1 MLCTHCHYIICI
13 YTYIQY
19 AVVAKG
25 KKIYKNKRPII
36 KKRKSGR
43 RKDGQQQWAPAV
55 SILTTYENSYLYLY
69 IYMYHVRSQNP
80 VFGGDWMFYGIK
92 TWLSFLPASRH
103 NRSKKEKKSWNDEH
117 LMEGESERL
126 IPSSYFLF
134 QSFTSKTWW
143 RSDHRRRCKP
153 CIHYAMRV
161 WDVKQK
167 MLVNIK
173 CGSLWMWNRK
183 CWYVCVVKEGSKGSI
198 EWKRMAIFPFA
209 YVAYSNWTTCTSYC
223 TAAVKL
229 KKETWKMSHRACVCF
244 FFFWFF
250 FPTLSK

>member
-1 MLCTHCHYIICI
+1 
-13 YTYIQY
+13 
-19 AVVAKG
+19 
-25 KKIYKNKRPII
+25 
-36 KKRKSGR
+36 
-43 RKDGQQQWAPAV
+43 
-55 SILTTYENSYLYLY
+55 
-69 IYMYHVRSQNP
+69 
-80 VFGGDWMFYGIK
+80 
-92 TWLSFLPASRH
+92 
-103 NRSKKEKKSWNDEH
+103 
-117 LMEGESERL
+117 MEGESERL

-209 YVAYSNWTTCTSYC
+209 YVAYSNWTTCTSVC

-229 KKETWKMSHRACVCF
+229 KKETWKMSHRVCLFVFFFGFSSPLSRNKQHIFVIKQIQQIVANTELVPVCF
-244 FFFWFF
+244 LPQVLCT
-250 FPTLSK
+250 PTHVHEYIEVSKLLYQNLIQIESPTILGHVHQGKKRCVGRI